1 MLDIK
6 RIRNNPEEIVEA
18 LKKRRGEYPIQ
29 KLLDTDEKRREV
41 IQKVESM
48 KAEQNKL
55 SKQVP
60 QMKKNGEDTT
70 ELFKNLKKL
79 SDDIKALDDDLKDI
93 DEEIREYLMEIPNTP
108 NKDVPVGL
116 DDTENLEMRKWGE
129 PRKFDFDIKAHWDL
143 GVDLDILDFERATKI
158 SKSRFSVFKGKG
170 ARLERA
176 LMNFMVDLH
185 TDKQGYTEMNTPVL
199 MSPSAMMGTGQ
210 IPKFKEDM
218 FYCEK
223 DDMYLAPT
231 AEVPVTNLLGEEILE
246 QGSLPIYYTA
256 FTQCFRREAGSAGRD
271 TRGLIRNHQFEK
283 VEMVKFVEPSTSYD
297 ELEKLTNNAEEIL
310 QLLEIPYR
318 VVRLCSGDLG
328 FSSAMTYDVEV
339 WMPSYNRY
347 VEISSCSNFEDF
359 QARRANIRYR
369 DENNKPQ
376 YVHTLNGSGLAIGR
390 CFAAV
395 IENYQQADGSIKI
408 PEVLQK
414 YTGSVSYTHLTL
426 PTTPYV

>member
-6 RIRNNPEEIVEA
+6 RIRNNPEEIIEA

-79 SDDIKALDDDLKDI
+79 SDDIKSMDDDLKNI

-185 TDKQGYTEMNTPVL
+185 TDKQGYTEVNTPVL
-199 MSPSAMMGTGQ
+199 MSPSAMKGTGQ

-231 AEVPVTNLLGEEILE
+231 AEVPVTNLLSGEILE

-283 VEMVKFVEPSTSYD
+283 VEMVKFVEPATSYD

-328 FSSAMTYDVEV
+328 FSSAMTYDIEV

-414 YTGSVSYTHLTL
+414 YTGFDIID
-426 PTTPYV
+426 

>member
-231 AEVPVTNLLGEEILE
+231 AEVPVTNLLAGEILE

-414 YTGSVSYTHLTL
+414 YTGFDIID
-426 PTTPYV
+426 

>member
-6 RIRNNPEEIVEA
+6 RIRKNPQEIIDA

-41 IQKVESM
+41 IQKVEAM
-48 KAEQNKL
+48 KAEQNKI

-70 ELFKNLKKL
+70 ELFLDLKKL
-79 SDDIKALDDDLKDI
+79 SDDIKSLDDELKNI
-93 DEEIREYLMEIPNTP
+93 DDKINEYLMEIPNTP
-108 NKDVPVGL
+108 NKDVPIGL

-129 PRKFDFDIKAHWDL
+129 PRKFDFEIKAHWDL
-143 GVDLDILDFERATKI
+143 GVDLGILDFERATKI

-185 TDKQGYTEMNTPVL
+185 TEKQGYTEVNTPVL
-199 MSPSAMMGTGQ
+199 MSPSAMRGTGQ
-210 IPKFKEDM
+210 IPKFREDM

-223 DDMYLAPT
+223 DDMFLAPT
-231 AEVPVTNLLGEEILE
+231 AEVPVTNLLAGEILE

-328 FSSAMTYDVEV
+328 FSSAMTYDIEV

-376 YVHTLNGSGLAIGR
+376 YIHTLNGSGLAIGR

-408 PEVLQK
+408 PKVLQK
-414 YTGSVSYTHLTL
+414 YTGFDIID
-426 PTTPYV
+426 

>member
-79 SDDIKALDDDLKDI
+79 SDDIKAMDDDLKDF

-231 AEVPVTNLLGEEILE
+231 AEVPVTNLLGGEILE

-283 VEMVKFVEPSTSYD
+283 VEMVKFVDPSTSYD

-328 FSSAMTYDVEV
+328 FSSAMTYDIEV

-369 DENNKPQ
+369 DEKNKPQ

-414 YTGSVSYTHLTL
+414 YTGFDIID
-426 PTTPYV
+426 

>member
-108 NKDVPVGL
+108 NKDVPIGL

-231 AEVPVTNLLGEEILE
+231 AEVPVTNLLGGEILE

-328 FSSAMTYDVEV
+328 FSSAMTYDIEV

-414 YTGSVSYTHLTL
+414 YTGFDIID
-426 PTTPYV
+426 

>member
-79 SDDIKALDDDLKDI
+79 SDDIKSMDDDLKNI

-185 TDKQGYTEMNTPVL
+185 TDKQGYTEVNTPVL
-199 MSPSAMMGTGQ
+199 MSPSAMKGTGQ

-231 AEVPVTNLLGEEILE
+231 AEVPVTNLLGGEILE

-328 FSSAMTYDVEV
+328 FSSAMTYDIEV

-414 YTGSVSYTHLTL
+414 YTGFDIID
-426 PTTPYV
+426 

>member
-79 SDDIKALDDDLKDI
+79 SDDIKSMDDDLKDI

-231 AEVPVTNLLGEEILE
+231 AEVPVTNLLAGEILE

-328 FSSAMTYDVEV
+328 FSSAMTYDIEV

-414 YTGSVSYTHLTL
+414 YTGFDIID
-426 PTTPYV
+426 

>member
-6 RIRNNPEEIVEA
+6 RIRNNPEEIIEA

-29 KLLDTDEKRREV
+29 KLLETDEKRREV

-79 SDDIKALDDDLKDI
+79 SDDIKSMDDDLKNI

-129 PRKFDFDIKAHWDL
+129 PRKFDFGIKAHWDL

-231 AEVPVTNLLGEEILE
+231 AEVPVTNLLGGEILE

-283 VEMVKFVEPSTSYD
+283 VEMVKFVEPATSYD

-328 FSSAMTYDVEV
+328 FSSAMTYDIEV

-414 YTGSVSYTHLTL
+414 YTGFDIID
-426 PTTPYV
+426 

>member
-41 IQKVESM
+41 IQKVESL

-79 SDDIKALDDDLKDI
+79 SDDIKSMDDDLKNI

-231 AEVPVTNLLGEEILE
+231 AEVPVTNLLGGEILE

-283 VEMVKFVEPSTSYD
+283 VEMVKFVEPATSYD

-328 FSSAMTYDVEV
+328 FSSAMTYDIEV

-414 YTGSVSYTHLTL
+414 YTGFDIID
-426 PTTPYV
+426 

>member
-6 RIRNNPEEIVEA
+6 RIRNNPEEIIEA

-60 QMKKNGEDTT
+60 QMKKNEEDTT

-79 SDDIKALDDDLKDI
+79 SDDIKSIDDDLKNI

-199 MSPSAMMGTGQ
+199 MSPSAMKGTGQ

-231 AEVPVTNLLGEEILE
+231 AEVPVTNLLGGEILE

-283 VEMVKFVEPSTSYD
+283 VEMVKFVEPATSYD

-328 FSSAMTYDVEV
+328 FSSAMTYDIEV

-414 YTGSVSYTHLTL
+414 YTGFDIID
-426 PTTPYV
+426 

>member
-29 KLLDTDEKRREV
+29 KLLDTDGKRREV

-231 AEVPVTNLLGEEILE
+231 AEVPVTNLLAGEILE

-328 FSSAMTYDVEV
+328 FSSAMTYDIEV
-339 WMPSYNRY
+339 WMPSYGRY

-414 YTGSVSYTHLTL
+414 YTGFDIID
-426 PTTPYV
+426 

>member
-79 SDDIKALDDDLKDI
+79 SDDIKSIDDDLKNI

-231 AEVPVTNLLGEEILE
+231 AEVPVTNLLGGEILE

-283 VEMVKFVEPSTSYD
+283 VEMVKFVEPATSYD

-328 FSSAMTYDVEV
+328 FSSAMTYDIEV

-414 YTGSVSYTHLTL
+414 YTGFDIID
-426 PTTPYV
+426 

>member
-199 MSPSAMMGTGQ
+199 MSPSAMKGTGQ

-231 AEVPVTNLLGEEILE
+231 AEVPVTNLLGGEILE

-283 VEMVKFVEPSTSYD
+283 VEMVKFVEPATSYD

-328 FSSAMTYDVEV
+328 FSSAMTYDIEV

-414 YTGSVSYTHLTL
+414 YTGFDIID
-426 PTTPYV
+426 

>member
-6 RIRNNPEEIVEA
+6 RIRNNPEEIIEA

-79 SDDIKALDDDLKDI
+79 SDDIKSMDDDLKNI

-185 TDKQGYTEMNTPVL
+185 TDKQRYTEMNTPVL

-231 AEVPVTNLLGEEILE
+231 AEVPVTNLLGGEILE

-283 VEMVKFVEPSTSYD
+283 VEMVKFVEPATSYD

-328 FSSAMTYDVEV
+328 FSSAMTYDIEV

-414 YTGSVSYTHLTL
+414 YTGFDIID
-426 PTTPYV
+426 

>member
-6 RIRNNPEEIVEA
+6 RIRNNPEEIIEA

-79 SDDIKALDDDLKDI
+79 SDDIKSMDDDLKNI

-129 PRKFDFDIKAHWDL
+129 PRKFDFDIKPHWDL

-231 AEVPVTNLLGEEILE
+231 AEVPVTNLLGGEILE

-328 FSSAMTYDVEV
+328 FSSAMTYDIEV

-414 YTGSVSYTHLTL
+414 YTGFDIID
-426 PTTPYV
+426 

>member
-6 RIRNNPEEIVEA
+6 RIRNNPEEIIEA

-79 SDDIKALDDDLKDI
+79 SDDIKSMDDDLKNI
-93 DEEIREYLMEIPNTP
+93 DEEIRKYLMEIPNTP

-231 AEVPVTNLLGEEILE
+231 AEVPVTNLLGGEILE

-328 FSSAMTYDVEV
+328 FSSAMTYDIEV

-414 YTGSVSYTHLTL
+414 YTGFDIID
-426 PTTPYV
+426 

>member
-6 RIRNNPEEIVEA
+6 RIRNNPEEIIEA
-18 LKKRRGEYPIQ
+18 LKKRRGKYPIQ
-29 KLLDTDEKRREV
+29 ELLDTDEKRREI

-48 KAEQNKL
+48 KAEQNKI
-55 SKQVP
+55 SKKVP
-60 QMKKNGEDTT
+60 EMKKNGEDTT

-79 SDDIKALDDDLKDI
+79 SEDIKSLDEKLKEADDQ
-93 DEEIREYLMEIPNTP
+93 IREYLLEIPNTP
-108 NKDVPVGL
+108 NKDVPIGL
-116 DDTENLEMRKWGE
+116 DDSENLEMRKWGE
-129 PRKFDFDIKAHWDL
+129 PRKFDFEPKAHWDL

-176 LMNFMVDLH
+176 LMNFMLDLH
-185 TDKQGYTEMNTPVL
+185 TEKQGYTELNTPVVIN
-199 MSPSAMMGTGQ
+199 PDAMRGTGQ

-218 FYCEK
+218 FYLER

-231 AEVPVTNLLGEEILE
+231 AEVPVTNLFDGEILE

-339 WMPSYNRY
+339 WMPSYGRY

-376 YVHTLNGSGLAIGR
+376 YLHTLNGSGLAIGR
-390 CFAAV
+390 CFAAL
-395 IENYQQADGSIKI
+395 IENYQQEDGSIKV

-414 YTGSVSYTHLTL
+414 YTGFDIID
-426 PTTPYV
+426 

>member
-79 SDDIKALDDDLKDI
+79 SDDIKSMDDDLKNI
-93 DEEIREYLMEIPNTP
+93 DEEIRKYLMEIPNTP

-185 TDKQGYTEMNTPVL
+185 TDKQGYTEVNTPVL
-199 MSPSAMMGTGQ
+199 MSPSAMKGTGQ

-231 AEVPVTNLLGEEILE
+231 AEVPVTNLLGGEILE

-283 VEMVKFVEPSTSYD
+283 VEMVKFVEPATSYD

-328 FSSAMTYDVEV
+328 FSSAMTYDIEV

-414 YTGSVSYTHLTL
+414 YTGFDIID
-426 PTTPYV
+426 

>member
-79 SDDIKALDDDLKDI
+79 SDDIKSMDDDLKNI

-185 TDKQGYTEMNTPVL
+185 TDKQGYTEVNTPVL
-199 MSPSAMMGTGQ
+199 MSPSAMKGTGQ

-231 AEVPVTNLLGEEILE
+231 AEVPVTNLLSGEILE

-283 VEMVKFVEPSTSYD
+283 VEMVKFVEPATSYD

-328 FSSAMTYDVEV
+328 FSSAMTYDIEV
-339 WMPSYNRY
+339 WMPSYGRY

-414 YTGSVSYTHLTL
+414 YTGFDIID
-426 PTTPYV
+426 

>member
-29 KLLDTDEKRREV
+29 KLLETDEKRREV

-79 SDDIKALDDDLKDI
+79 SDDIKSMDDDLKNI

-185 TDKQGYTEMNTPVL
+185 TDKQGYTEVNTPVL
-199 MSPSAMMGTGQ
+199 MSPSAMKGTGQ

-231 AEVPVTNLLGEEILE
+231 AEVPVTNLLGGEILE

-283 VEMVKFVEPSTSYD
+283 VEMVKFVEPATSYD

-328 FSSAMTYDVEV
+328 FSSAMTYDIEV

-414 YTGSVSYTHLTL
+414 YTGFDIID
-426 PTTPYV
+426 

>member
-6 RIRNNPEEIVEA
+6 RIRNNPEEIIEA

-29 KLLDTDEKRREV
+29 KLLETDEKRREV

-79 SDDIKALDDDLKDI
+79 SDDIKSMDDDLKNI

-170 ARLERA
+170 SRLERA

-231 AEVPVTNLLGEEILE
+231 AEVPVTNLLGGEILE

-283 VEMVKFVEPSTSYD
+283 VEMVKFVEPATSYD

-328 FSSAMTYDVEV
+328 FSSAMTYDIEV

-414 YTGSVSYTHLTL
+414 YTGFDIID
-426 PTTPYV
+426 

>member
-79 SDDIKALDDDLKDI
+79 SDDIKSMDDDLKDI

-231 AEVPVTNLLGEEILE
+231 AEVPVTNLLGGEILE

-328 FSSAMTYDVEV
+328 FSSAMTYDIEV

-414 YTGSVSYTHLTL
+414 YTGFDIID
-426 PTTPYV
+426 

>member
-6 RIRNNPEEIVEA
+6 RIRNNPEEIIEA

-79 SDDIKALDDDLKDI
+79 SDDIKSMDDDLKNI

-143 GVDLDILDFERATKI
+143 GVDLDILDFERATKV

-231 AEVPVTNLLGEEILE
+231 AEVPVTNLLGGEILE

-283 VEMVKFVEPSTSYD
+283 VEMVKFVEPATSYD

-328 FSSAMTYDVEV
+328 FSSAMTYDIEV

-414 YTGSVSYTHLTL
+414 YTGFDIID
-426 PTTPYV
+426 

>member
-6 RIRNNPEEIVEA
+6 RIRNNPEEIIEA

-79 SDDIKALDDDLKDI
+79 SDDIKSMDDDLKNI

-185 TDKQGYTEMNTPVL
+185 TDKQGYTEVNTPVL
-199 MSPSAMMGTGQ
+199 MSPSAMKGTGQ

-231 AEVPVTNLLGEEILE
+231 AEVPVTNLLSGEILE

-283 VEMVKFVEPSTSYD
+283 VEMVKFVEPATSYE

-328 FSSAMTYDVEV
+328 FSSAMTYDIEV

-414 YTGSVSYTHLTL
+414 YTGFDIID
-426 PTTPYV
+426 

>member
-6 RIRNNPEEIVEA
+6 RIRNNPEEIIEA

-79 SDDIKALDDDLKDI
+79 SDDIKSLDDDLKNI

-199 MSPSAMMGTGQ
+199 MSPSAMKGTGQ

-231 AEVPVTNLLGEEILE
+231 AEVPVTNLLGGEILE

-283 VEMVKFVEPSTSYD
+283 VEMVKFVEPATSYD

-328 FSSAMTYDVEV
+328 FSSAMTYDIEV

-414 YTGSVSYTHLTL
+414 YTGFDIID
-426 PTTPYV
+426 

>member
-6 RIRNNPEEIVEA
+6 RIRNNPEEIIEA
-18 LKKRRGEYPIQ
+18 LKKRWGEYPIQ

-79 SDDIKALDDDLKDI
+79 SDDIKSMDDDLKNI

-231 AEVPVTNLLGEEILE
+231 AEVPVTNLLGGEILE

-283 VEMVKFVEPSTSYD
+283 VEMVKFVEPATSYD

-328 FSSAMTYDVEV
+328 FSSAMTYDIEV

-414 YTGSVSYTHLTL
+414 YTGFDIID
-426 PTTPYV
+426 

>member
-79 SDDIKALDDDLKDI
+79 SDDIKSMDDDLKNI

-231 AEVPVTNLLGEEILE
+231 AEVPVTNLLGGEILE

-283 VEMVKFVEPSTSYD
+283 VEMVKFVEPATSYD

-328 FSSAMTYDVEV
+328 FSSAMTYDIEV

-376 YVHTLNGSGLAIGR
+376 YVHTLNGSALAIGR

-414 YTGSVSYTHLTL
+414 YTGFDIID
-426 PTTPYV
+426 

>member
-79 SDDIKALDDDLKDI
+79 SDDIKSIDDDLKNI

-199 MSPSAMMGTGQ
+199 MSPSAMRGTGQ

-231 AEVPVTNLLGEEILE
+231 AEVPVTNLLGGEILE

-283 VEMVKFVEPSTSYD
+283 VEMVKFVEPATSYD

-328 FSSAMTYDVEV
+328 FSSAMTYDIEV

-414 YTGSVSYTHLTL
+414 YTGFDIID
-426 PTTPYV
+426 

>member
-231 AEVPVTNLLGEEILE
+231 AEVPVTNLLAGEILE

-283 VEMVKFVEPSTSYD
+283 VEMVKFVEPATSYD

-328 FSSAMTYDVEV
+328 FSSAMTYDIEV
-339 WMPSYNRY
+339 WMPSYGRY

-414 YTGSVSYTHLTL
+414 YTGFDIID
-426 PTTPYV
+426 

>member
-18 LKKRRGEYPIQ
+18 LKKRRGEYPIE
-29 KLLDTDEKRREV
+29 KLLATDEKRREV
-41 IQKVESM
+41 IQKVEGM

-79 SDDIKALDDDLKDI
+79 SDDIKSMDDDLKDI
-93 DEEIREYLMEIPNTP
+93 DDEIMEYLMEIPNTP

-199 MSPSAMMGTGQ
+199 MSPSAMRGTGQ

-231 AEVPVTNLLGEEILE
+231 AEVPVTNLLAGEILE

-376 YVHTLNGSGLAIGR
+376 YVHILNGSGLAIGR

-414 YTGSVSYTHLTL
+414 YTGFDIID
-426 PTTPYV
+426 

>member
-6 RIRNNPEEIVEA
+6 RIRNNPEEIIEA

-79 SDDIKALDDDLKDI
+79 SDDIKSLDDDLKNI

-231 AEVPVTNLLGEEILE
+231 AEVPVTNLLGGEILE

-283 VEMVKFVEPSTSYD
+283 VEMVKFVEPATSYD

-328 FSSAMTYDVEV
+328 FSSAMTYDIEV

-414 YTGSVSYTHLTL
+414 YTGFDIID
-426 PTTPYV
+426 

>member
-29 KLLDTDEKRREV
+29 KLLTTDEKRREV

-79 SDDIKALDDDLKDI
+79 SDDIKNLDDDLKDI
-93 DEEIREYLMEIPNTP
+93 DDEIREYLMEIPNTP

-199 MSPSAMMGTGQ
+199 MSPSAMRGTGQ

-231 AEVPVTNLLGEEILE
+231 AEVPVTNLLSGEILE

-328 FSSAMTYDVEV
+328 FSSAMTYDIEV

-414 YTGSVSYTHLTL
+414 YTGFDIID
-426 PTTPYV
+426 

>member
-79 SDDIKALDDDLKDI
+79 SDDIKSMDDDLKNI

-185 TDKQGYTEMNTPVL
+185 TDKQGYTEVNTPVL
-199 MSPSAMMGTGQ
+199 MSPSAMKGTGQ

-231 AEVPVTNLLGEEILE
+231 AEVPVTNLLSGEILE

-283 VEMVKFVEPSTSYD
+283 VEMVKFVEPATSYD

-328 FSSAMTYDVEV
+328 FSSAMTYDIEV

-414 YTGSVSYTHLTL
+414 YTGFDIID
-426 PTTPYV
+426 

>member
-79 SDDIKALDDDLKDI
+79 SDDIKSMDDDLKNI

-185 TDKQGYTEMNTPVL
+185 TDKQGYNEMNTPVL

-231 AEVPVTNLLGEEILE
+231 AEVPVTNLLGGEILE

-283 VEMVKFVEPSTSYD
+283 VEMVKFVEPATSYD

-328 FSSAMTYDVEV
+328 FSSAMTYDIEV

-414 YTGSVSYTHLTL
+414 YTGFDIID
-426 PTTPYV
+426 

>member
-6 RIRNNPEEIVEA
+6 RIRNNPEEIIEA

-79 SDDIKALDDDLKDI
+79 SDDIKSMDDDLKNI
-93 DEEIREYLMEIPNTP
+93 DEEIREFLMEIPNTP

-185 TDKQGYTEMNTPVL
+185 TDKQGYTEVNTPVL
-199 MSPSAMMGTGQ
+199 MSPSAMKGTGQ

-231 AEVPVTNLLGEEILE
+231 AEVPVTNLLSGEILE

-283 VEMVKFVEPSTSYD
+283 VEMVKFVEPATSYD

-328 FSSAMTYDVEV
+328 FSSAMTYDIEV

-414 YTGSVSYTHLTL
+414 YTGFDIID
-426 PTTPYV
+426 

>member
-79 SDDIKALDDDLKDI
+79 SDDIKNLDDDLKNI

-231 AEVPVTNLLGEEILE
+231 AEVPVTNLLGGEILE

-283 VEMVKFVEPSTSYD
+283 VEMVKFVEPATSYD

-328 FSSAMTYDVEV
+328 FSSAMTYDIEV

-414 YTGSVSYTHLTL
+414 YTGFDIID
-426 PTTPYV
+426 

>member
-18 LKKRRGEYPIQ
+18 LKKRRGEYPIE
-29 KLLDTDEKRREV
+29 KLLATDEKRREV
-41 IQKVESM
+41 IQKVEGM

-79 SDDIKALDDDLKDI
+79 SDDIKSMDDDLKDI
-93 DEEIREYLMEIPNTP
+93 DDEIMEYLMEIPNTP

-199 MSPSAMMGTGQ
+199 MSPSAMRGTGQ

-231 AEVPVTNLLGEEILE
+231 AEVPVTNLLAGEILE

-271 TRGLIRNHQFEK
+271 TRGLIRNHQFGK

-328 FSSAMTYDVEV
+328 FSSAMTYDIEV
-339 WMPSYNRY
+339 WMPSYGRY

-414 YTGSVSYTHLTL
+414 YTGFDIID
-426 PTTPYV
+426 

>member
-29 KLLDTDEKRREV
+29 KLLATDEKRREV
-41 IQKVESM
+41 IQKVEGM

-79 SDDIKALDDDLKDI
+79 SDDIKSMDDDLKDI
-93 DEEIREYLMEIPNTP
+93 DDEIMEYLMEIPNTP

-199 MSPSAMMGTGQ
+199 MSPSAMRGTGQ

-231 AEVPVTNLLGEEILE
+231 AEVPVTNLLAGEILE

-328 FSSAMTYDVEV
+328 FSSAMTYDIEV
-339 WMPSYNRY
+339 WMPSYGRY

-414 YTGSVSYTHLTL
+414 YTGFDIID
-426 PTTPYV
+426 